1 MCLLTETLTGSD
13 RNNLSCD
20 HHPLFCL
27 CFFFS
32 LQVTWWFGR
41 WFWEE
46 WVQMFVVAHQM
57 VQHYPHSSLRVWLS
71 WTQCTDWLIFAWLD
85 EEKVRKFF
93 VDRTCGT
100 KSVSVQFPDD
110 CKWLFT
116 LLWLLLIEIFL
127 PLLLIQQ
134 KIFNL
139 MLTSLCFIIHNLW
152 LSSCLFLASWFFFF
166 SILPSFFFSPLILHR
181 GLKVFAMRRRCL
193 QAWNRHA
200 VVQQRQALLQQA
212 TSGWYTISFCK
223 SGSDGK
229 RQFGLEKKKK
239 TVPDFS
245 LHSWEDV
252 LKQAFLSS
260 KCNNDQTTSHVL

>member
-139 MLTSLCFIIHNLW
+139 MLTSLCFIIYNLW

-166 SILPSFFFSPLILHR
+166 PSCHLFFS
-181 GLKVFAMRRRCL
+181 
-193 QAWNRHA
+193 RHLFFTE
-200 VVQQRQALLQQA
+200 VWR
-212 TSGWYTISFCK
+212 
-223 SGSDGK
+223 
-229 RQFGLEKKKK
+229 
-239 TVPDFS
+239 FS
-245 LHSWEDV
+245 QWEDDACKPGTV
-252 LKQAFLSS
+252 MQWFNRGRLYYNKQPQVGILFHFASL
-260 KCNNDQTTSHVL
+260 DQMEKDNSV